1 MLTYRVY
8 RTSTF
13 ISGNRPENELSYFAL
28 KERVDEAASIENWY
42 IDFSSLE
49 DVMNFMKEH
58 GKIIIKPP
66 TYKGTVGD
74 IEIYD
79 CKREDLFLDAI
90 IN

>member
-13 ISGNRPENELSYFAL
+13 LTGHRPENELSYMDA
-28 KERVDEAASIENWY
+28 KVRHDSETSVDNWY
-42 IDFSSLE
+42 IDFSTLE
-49 DVMNFMKEH
+49 ELMKFAAEH
-58 GKIIIKPP
+58 GKLIIKPP

-79 CKREDLFLDAI
+79 SPREGMYIEEI